1 MSDLAIMKV
10 ALRCKCGGAVGWQLT
25 HGRTFPMRVN
35 NTNEYVNIDVQDI
48 FDHIKVEG
56 RLREL
61 QPREAR
67 REAREQ

>member
-10 ALRCKCGGAVGWQLT
+10 ALTCDCGRTVGWQLT

-48 FDHIKVEG
+48 FDRIKVEG
-56 RLREL
+56 RLTDFP
-61 QPREAR
+61 PRRAR
-67 REAREQ
+67 RGAREK